1 MAVAAFS
8 FVSCDCKK
16 ANTAECEK
24 ACACEECK
32 CDPCECEEGGACKCD
47 PCECEEC
54 KCAEGCEKACEKECG
69 ECPMKA
75 LEEKLE
81 AGDAEGITA
90 ALADVQAKIEALVAD
105 GKTEAAQKLGG
116 AVKEFIETNKEKLDA
131 AAVKVDDVVTAIS
144 NLPAA
149 AVDAATDAADA
160 AVDAAKDAADAA
172 VEAGKDAVEAGK
184 AKAGE
189 QIDKAAD
196 AAKKKLGL

>member
-24 ACACEECK
+24 SCACEECK
-32 CDPCECEEGGACKCD
+32 CDPCECEEGGTCKCD

-54 KCAEGCEKACEKECG
+54 KCAEGCEKKCEKECG
-69 ECPMKA
+69 ECPLKA
-75 LEEKLE
+75 LGEKLE

-90 ALADVQAKIEALVAD
+90 ALAEAKAKIEALVAE
-105 GKTEAAQKLGG
+105 GKNEEAQKIG
-116 AVKEFIETNKEKLDA
+116 AAIKEFIDTNKEKLDA
-131 AAVKVDDVVTAIS
+131 AAVKVDDVVTTIS

-149 AVDAATDAADA
+149 AEAAAEAGAEAVENAADA
-160 AVDAAKDAADAA
+160 
-172 VEAGKDAVEAGK
+172 AVEAGK